1 MKRFLHIIYVFVL
14 SFGFSAIWELSQIG
28 FYTIGEDY
36 RSYIPSFLL
45 FALKDAATIIAIYLF
60 LGLIHQNISWERWWS
75 VTDTIITVVSTLGI
89 AIFMELRALNIGV
102 LEYSP
107 YMPVI
112 PGIGVGIIPAI
123 QLTLTALIV
132 FYIARTKL
140 TA

>member
-1 MKRFLHIIYVFVL
+1 MKRFLHIIYVFIL

-45 FALKDAATIIAIYLF
+45 FALKDAVTIIAIYLF